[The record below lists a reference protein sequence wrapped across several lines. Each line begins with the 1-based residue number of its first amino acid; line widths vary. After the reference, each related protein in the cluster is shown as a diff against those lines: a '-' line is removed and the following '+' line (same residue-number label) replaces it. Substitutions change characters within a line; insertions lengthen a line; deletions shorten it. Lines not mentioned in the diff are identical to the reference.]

1 MPENTLNR
9 GIPKSVARLAQ
20 VRKTPFLAMDKKMI
34 LQKLD
39 QLQRAM
45 PNARI
50 FYALKANSHWRIA
63 KILQDSGNGFEVSSE
78 EELNLLLRCGVSP
91 QRIISSNPLKSPQ
104 FIKAAHAAGVKYF
117 AFDSP
122 DEVEKLSQFAP
133 GSNVYVRLSVS
144 NEGSQWPLGGKFGVE
159 TEQAVELI
167 TRAGKGPLVPCG
179 ITFHVG
185 SQCTDEMSWVS
196 AIKKSRRVWNAVAR
210 KGIRLWMLN
219 IGGGFPIE
227 YTESIPPIDRIA
239 AVIEETLRQEFPSG
253 VEIFVEPGRAVVG
266 EAGILVS
273 TVIARARRNGQ
284 DWLYLDVGVFNGL
297 MESIG
302 GFRYSMVADRD
313 GPARKWVVAGPSC
326 DSFDVISKEVDLPE
340 LQIGDKVYIS
350 PAGAYTTVYASQFN
364 GFPIP
369 NTYFILGGWVTTRNR
384 RF

>member
-1 MPENTLNR
+1 MRDNVSNG

-20 VRKTPFLAMDKKMI
+20 VRKTPFLAIDKKMI
-34 LQKLD
+34 LRKLD

-50 FYALKANSHWRIA
+50 FYALKTNPHWRIA
-63 KILQDSGNGFEVSSE
+63 RMLHDSGYGFEVCSE
-78 EELNLLLRCGVSP
+78 EELDLLLRCGVSP

-104 FIKAAHAAGVKYF
+104 FIKAAHAAGVNYF

-133 GSNVYVRLSVS
+133 GSSVYVRLSVS

-167 TRAGKGPLVPCG
+167 ILAGKGPLVPCG

-185 SQCTDEMSWVS
+185 SQCIDETSWVS
-196 AIKKSRRVWNAVAR
+196 AIKKSRLVWNAVER
-210 KGIRLWMLN
+210 KGISLRMLN

-239 AVIEETLRQEFPSG
+239 SVIEETLREEFPTG

-266 EAGILVS
+266 EAGILAT
-273 TVIARARRNGQ
+273 TVIAKARRNGQ
-284 DWLYLDVGVFNGL
+284 DWIYLDVGVFNGL

-313 GPARKWVVAGPSC
+313 GPLRKWVVAGPSC
-326 DSFDVISKEVDLPE
+326 DSFDVISNEVDFPE

-350 PAGAYTTVYASQFN
+350 SAGAYTTAYASRFN

-369 NTYFILGGWVTTRNR
+369 ETYFV
-384 RF
+384 

>member
-1 MPENTLNR
+1 
-9 GIPKSVARLAQ
+9 
-20 VRKTPFLAMDKKMI
+20 MDKKII
-34 LQKLD
+34 LRKLE
-39 QLQRAM
+39 QFHQAM

-50 FYALKANSHWRIA
+50 FYALKTNPHWRIA
-63 KILQDSGNGFEVSSE
+63 RMLQASGKGFEVSSE

-144 NEGSQWPLGGKFGVE
+144 NEGSRWPLGGKFGAE
-159 TEQAVELI
+159 REQAVELI
-167 TRAGKGPLVPCG
+167 TQAARGPLIPCG

-196 AIKKSRRVWNAVAR
+196 AIKKSRLVWSAVER
-210 KGIRLWMLN
+210 EGISLWMLN

-239 AVIEETLRQEFPSG
+239 TVIEETLRQEFPTG
-253 VEIFVEPGRAVVG
+253 VEIFIEPGRAIVG

-273 TVIARARRNGQ
+273 TVIAKARRDGQ
-284 DWLYLDVGVFNGL
+284 NWLYLDVGVFNGL

-313 GPARKWVVAGPSC
+313 GPLRKWVVAGPSC
-326 DSFDVISKEVDLPE
+326 DSFDVISNEVELPE

-350 PAGAYTTVYASQFN
+350 SAGAYTTAYASRFN
-364 GFPIP
+364 GFPTP
-369 NTYFILGGWVTTRNR
+369 NTYFV
-384 RF
+384 